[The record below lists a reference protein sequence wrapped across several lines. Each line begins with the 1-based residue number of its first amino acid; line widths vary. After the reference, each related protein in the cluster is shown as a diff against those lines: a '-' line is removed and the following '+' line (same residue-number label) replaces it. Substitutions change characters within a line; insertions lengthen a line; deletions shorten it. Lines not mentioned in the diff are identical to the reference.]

1 MYQISVATSQKLLGN
16 ETGVL
21 SMVYLV
27 VVEVFIRNF
36 QIIIFNGFNYEIDT
50 QQDVNAFA
58 KK

>member
-1 MYQISVATSQKLLGN
+1 
-16 ETGVL
+16 
-21 SMVYLV
+21 MVYLV